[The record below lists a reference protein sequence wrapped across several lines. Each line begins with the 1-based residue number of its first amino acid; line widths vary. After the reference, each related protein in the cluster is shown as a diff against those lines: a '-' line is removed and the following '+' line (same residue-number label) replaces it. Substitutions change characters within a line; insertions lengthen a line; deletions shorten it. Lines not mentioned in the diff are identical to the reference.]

1 MRMRTMEFAV
11 GIFMVLGISS
21 LLMLALQ
28 VSGLSDFFREDSG
41 YKIKLEFAN
50 LGGLKVRSKVSVAG
64 VPIGRVVNI
73 TLNRQTYNAEVLVSI
88 DKEHD
93 NIPVDSRASIMT
105 AGLLGDNYIGL
116 SPGFEED
123 YLKEGDKIDVE
134 NTDSAVI
141 LEQLISKFVT
151 SEAGSSKK

>member
-1 MRMRTMEFAV
+1 MEFAV
-11 GIFMVLGISS
+11 GVFMVLGISS

-41 YKIKLEFAN
+41 YKIQLEFAN
-50 LGGLKVRSKVSVAG
+50 LGGLKIRSKVSVAG
-64 VPIGRVVNI
+64 VPIGRVI
-73 TLNRQTYNAEVLVSI
+73 DISLNRQTYNADVLVSI
-88 DKEHD
+88 DKKHD
-93 NIPVDSRASIMT
+93 NIPLDTRASIMT

-116 SPGFEED
+116 TPGFEEE

-134 NTDSAVI
+134 STDSAVI

-151 SEAGSSKK
+151 TEAGGSN